1 MIYKF
6 ADCILDCDRHVLIR
20 AGEDVHVEPQ
30 VFDLLRLLVEN
41 AGRLVSKDAIVD
53 VVWGGRIISEAT
65 ISARINAARAAVGD
79 TGAAQKIIKTVPRR
93 GFELVAKVSAIEAP
107 RPSEATLPKQTI
119 RYATS
124 PDGTS
129 IAWSTAGD
137 GPPLLFAWHHLSH
150 LEKDWSS
157 ALLRGNFAAVSERH
171 RVIRYDIRG
180 SGLSDPIQDA
190 DTLDQ
195 HVEDMI
201 AVADAAGLESFPV
214 VAVLQS
220 AAVVI
225 RLAAR
230 YPDRVS
236 RLVLH
241 NAYARGRA
249 IRGGAAEAPEHD
261 PFIALLNSG
270 GWGDVTNGFMRAWM
284 TMTLPSASFEETT
297 EAIELIAHSG
307 STRDALVQR
316 GLIDHLDVTDDLAL
330 VQCPTL
336 VIHARLCPIHPVS
349 EGRRVAAGIPDAEFL
364 EIDSA
369 NAFPIASDPGFERQ
383 WAATLDFLDRA

>member
-1 MIYKF
+1 
-6 ADCILDCDRHVLIR
+6 
-20 AGEDVHVEPQ
+20 
-30 VFDLLRLLVEN
+30 
-41 AGRLVSKDAIVD
+41 
-53 VVWGGRIISEAT
+53 
-65 ISARINAARAAVGD
+65 
-79 TGAAQKIIKTVPRR
+79 
-93 GFELVAKVSAIEAP
+93 
-107 RPSEATLPKQTI
+107 
-119 RYATS
+119 
-124 PDGTS
+124 
-129 IAWSTAGD
+129 
-137 GPPLLFAWHHLSH
+137 
-150 LEKDWSS
+150 
-157 ALLRGNFAAVSERH
+157 
-171 RVIRYDIRG
+171 
-180 SGLSDPIQDA
+180 
-190 DTLDQ
+190 
-195 HVEDMI
+195 MI

-220 AAVVI
+220 AAVAI

-230 YPDRVS
+230 HPDRVS

-270 GWGDVTNGFMRAWM
+270 GWGDATNGFMRAWM

-330 VQCPTL
+330 VKCPTL